1 MPDFCAVKKLDHNK
15 KRARWGRWSHC
26 WWGLR
31 WMYQW
36 ELWVWYH
43 EWGRIGEVVEDETE
57 DIRLHSPL
65 IEQLPVPRRHSARI
79 LTGLVLKPLRQM
91 LQEAALS
98 SLPKRSLEVRL
109 LWDCS
114 VQKKKKKKQR
124 GRCEQIPR
132 ILNPQLF
139 SPLRGSETDTN
150 YRECAP
156 LNSALSSSSNNRF
169 WERPFKCLMW
179 VINSYS
185 IKQSCLQE
193 WKTVIPLHGWQ
204 AIFLC
209 QGLFLHI

>member
-1 MPDFCAVKKLDHNK
+1 MIPLLMRTEMNVSVRIVSMIPWMRTNWRSCWRWDWRHQTSFPSYRAVT
-15 KRARWGRWSHC
+15 C
-26 WWGLR
+26 
-31 WMYQW
+31 
-36 ELWVWYH
+36 
-43 EWGRIGEVVEDETE
+43 
-57 DIRLHSPL
+57 
-65 IEQLPVPRRHSARI
+65 RRHSAGI

-109 LWDCS
+109 LCA
-114 VQKKKKKKQR
+114 KKKMKKQR

-185 IKQSCLQE
+185 VKQSCLQE

>member
-1 MPDFCAVKKLDHNK
+1 MIPLLMRTEMNVSVRIVSMIPWMRTNWRSCWRWDWRHQTSFPSYRAV
-15 KRARWGRWSHC
+15 
-26 WWGLR
+26 
-31 WMYQW
+31 
-36 ELWVWYH
+36 
-43 EWGRIGEVVEDETE
+43 T
-57 DIRLHSPL
+57 
-65 IEQLPVPRRHSARI
+65 VPRRHSARI

-185 IKQSCLQE
+185 VKQSCLQE